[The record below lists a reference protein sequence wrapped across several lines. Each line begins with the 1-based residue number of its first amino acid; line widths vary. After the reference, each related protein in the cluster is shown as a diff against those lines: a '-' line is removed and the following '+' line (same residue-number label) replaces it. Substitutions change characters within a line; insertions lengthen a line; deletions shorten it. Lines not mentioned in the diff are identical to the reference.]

1 MCKTFSTSTLYTNL
15 FVIVLELASSMEDLR
30 QVEGEGVEEEGEVEV
45 VVAVLVVVLVETKG
59 EPPVTTEG
67 FSLRNNIG
75 CLPRYH
81 VVILSM

>member
-1 MCKTFSTSTLYTNL
+1 
-15 FVIVLELASSMEDLR
+15 MEDLR
-30 QVEGEGVEEEGEVEV
+30 PVEGEWVEEEGEVEV
-45 VVAVLVVVLVETKG
+45 VVLVAVLVVVLVEKKG

-81 VVILSM
+81 VFILSM

>member
-1 MCKTFSTSTLYTNL
+1 MG
-15 FVIVLELASSMEDLR
+15 IVFCWAAVMVVVVLM
-30 QVEGEGVEEEGEVEV
+30 